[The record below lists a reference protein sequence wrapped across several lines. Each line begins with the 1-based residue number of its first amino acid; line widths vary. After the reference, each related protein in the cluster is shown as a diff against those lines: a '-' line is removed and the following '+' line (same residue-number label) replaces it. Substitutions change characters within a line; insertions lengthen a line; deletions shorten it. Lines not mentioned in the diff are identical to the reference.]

1 MKTFS
6 DLRQI
11 IDQAASH
18 YDSLNR
24 IAKDEL
30 KETGYINPD
39 TCRRINAII
48 YSISNAYDCIDK
60 GLDGEF

>member
-1 MKTFS
+1 MKTFKELK
-6 DLRQI
+6 DLL
-11 IDQAASH
+11 DQAERH

-30 KETGYINPD
+30 KENDYINPD
-39 TCRRINAII
+39 TCKRINAII
-48 YSISNAYDCIDK
+48 YSLSNAYDVIDK